1 MKRIARII
9 GFSENEQTYIDI
21 IAALQ
26 RQFQPDKVEIVFVA
40 SEQNPEQP
48 EKGRKQS
55 AFVSRLHDAIHDLS
69 KDHEAYIPCECVPLT
84 VENIRRDELSSIFND
99 VMAVDVSAAPKDLAI
114 NAISNSLRY
123 GGPPIYYVKWL
134 TKFEPGKRNRI
145 GKDPYVY
152 EDLTKLDEAR
162 LLSNSY
168 RSQSFLLLA
177 LVLLVALFAI
187 LAGLSHW
194 YKGLSIFNEILAI
207 TSIVAGFA
215 GLFMAVFQ
223 SGLREGITRRSSGR

>member
-1 MKRIARII
+1 MASQKRKK
-9 GFSENEQTYIDI
+9 TYIDI

-26 RQFQPDKVEIVFVA
+26 RHLQPDKIEIIFVA

-48 EKGRKQS
+48 EKGREQS
-55 AFVSRLHDAIHDLS
+55 AFVSRVHEAIHKLA
-69 KDHEAYIPCECVPLT
+69 KDHSAYAPCENVPLT
-84 VENIRRDELSSIFND
+84 IDNIRRDEFCSILNT

-114 NAISNSLRY
+114 NAISNALRY

-145 GKDPYVY
+145 GEDPYVY

-162 LLSNSY
+162 LLSRSY
-168 RSQSFLLLA
+168 RSHSFLLLA
-177 LVLLVALFAI
+177 LVLIIGVFAI
-187 LAGLSHW
+187 LSGLSHW
-194 YKGLSIFNEILAI
+194 FPVLRVFNEVLAI

-223 SGLREGITRRSSGR
+223 SGLREGITRRST

>member
-1 MKRIARII
+1 MKRVARII
-9 GFSENEQTYIDI
+9 GFSENEATYIDS

-26 RQFQPDKVEIVFVA
+26 RHLQPDKIEIVFVD
-40 SEQNPEQP
+40 SEQNPELP

-55 AFVSRLHDAIHDLS
+55 AFIKRLHDAIHALAKEYS
-69 KDHEAYIPCECVPLT
+69 AYSPCESVTLS
-84 VENIRRDELSSIFND
+84 VENIRRDELNSILNN
-99 VMAVDVSAAPKDLAI
+99 VMAVDVSAAAKDLAI
-114 NAISNSLRY
+114 NTISNALRY

-134 TKFEPGKRNRI
+134 TKFEPGKRSRI
-145 GKDPYVY
+145 GEDPYVY

-162 LLSNSY
+162 LLSRSY

-177 LVLLVALFAI
+177 LVLTIAVFAV

-194 YKGLSIFNEILAI
+194 LEQLRVFNEILAI

-223 SGLREGITRRSSGR
+223 SGLREGITRRSS